1 VIAEINFMSEE
12 NRKQPDKKIKSS
24 LSKASA
30 AEEINA
36 GDLGEKPPRV
46 NPEAFSPSK
55 SSVKKNVNKYGLRN
69 GL

>member
-12 NRKQPDKKIKSS
+12 DRKQPDKKIKSS

-30 AEEINA
+30 AEEINV
-36 GDLGEKPPRV
+36 GDLEEKSPQV
-46 NPEAFSPSK
+46 NPPAFSPSN
-55 SSVKKNVNKYGLRN
+55 SSVKKNLNKYGLRN